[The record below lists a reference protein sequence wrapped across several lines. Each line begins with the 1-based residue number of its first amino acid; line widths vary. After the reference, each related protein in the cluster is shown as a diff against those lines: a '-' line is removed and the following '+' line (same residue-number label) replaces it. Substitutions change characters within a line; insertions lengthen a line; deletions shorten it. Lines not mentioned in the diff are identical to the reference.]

1 MLCEIT
7 GQGTAGFHR
16 WQTFKAFEMR
26 VCSYQQL
33 LRQGGGR
40 IRVIYRL
47 WELMAATMGSSR
59 LNQHPVALYAEA
71 VQSADARTSVL

>member
-1 MLCEIT
+1 MAE
-7 GQGTAGFHR
+7 
-16 WQTFKAFEMR
+16 TFKAFEIL

-47 WELMAATMGSSR
+47 WELNATTMGSGC
-59 LNQHPVALYAEA
+59 LNQQPFPLYAVA
-71 VQSADARTSVL
+71 VQSADARTSFL